1 MALNDSEGGGR
12 VRIPNRDRGET
23 MRSQDDASNGSTRR
37 ERERMRCK
45 SEILAAASALFARQ
59 GFEKTS
65 MKQIADAAD
74 MSVGKLYSY
83 FRGKE
88 EVIRELLEN
97 SIRDLERR
105 GDAACRLTDAPLEQ
119 LRCRLKAAVE
129 HFKEHIDFFM
139 IYHNENPLSCK
150 GMVRGEI
157 ERNADTA
164 AKLLARAVDSGDIPP
179 EDPRVLAAVFIG
191 SVHGLLHMFAE
202 RGNREAF
209 DEVPGII
216 ERMIMRPLEM
226 RQEKDSGMEGR

>member
-1 MALNDSEGGGR
+1 MVLNDSNGEGLTHSSE
-12 VRIPNRDRGET
+12 RDREESMSSLDKT
-23 MRSQDDASNGSTRR
+23 PNASTRR
-37 ERERMRCK
+37 ERERIRCK
-45 SEILAAASALFARQ
+45 GEILAAASALFARH

-65 MKQIADAAD
+65 MKQIADEAEI
-74 MSVGKLYSY
+74 SVGGLYSY

-97 SIRDLERR
+97 SIRDLERK

-129 HFKEHIDFFM
+129 HFKEHIDFLM
-139 IYHNENPLSCK
+139 IYHNENPLSCE
-150 GMVRGEI
+150 GVIREEI
-157 ERNADTA
+157 DRNTDTV
-164 AKLLARAVDSGDIPP
+164 AKLFARAVDSGDIPK
-179 EDPRVLAAVFIG
+179 EDPHILAAVFIG

-216 ERMIMRPLEM
+216 ERMIIRPLEM
-226 RQEKDSGMEGR
+226 RQDKDPGMEGR

>member
-1 MALNDSEGGGR
+1 
-12 VRIPNRDRGET
+12 
-23 MRSQDDASNGSTRR
+23 
-37 ERERMRCK
+37 MRCK
-45 SEILAAASALFARQ
+45 SEILAAASALFAQR

-65 MKQIADAAD
+65 MKQLADEAE

-83 FRGKE
+83 FSGKE
-88 EVIRELLEN
+88 EVIGELLEN

-105 GDAACRLTDAPLEQ
+105 GDAACRMTDAPLEQ
-119 LRCRLKAAVE
+119 LRCRLRATVE

-150 GMVRGEI
+150 GMMRGEI

-164 AKLLARAVDSGDIPP
+164 ANLLARAVDSGDIPP
-179 EDPRVLAAVFIG
+179 EDPHILAAVLIG

-209 DEVPGII
+209 DQVPGII